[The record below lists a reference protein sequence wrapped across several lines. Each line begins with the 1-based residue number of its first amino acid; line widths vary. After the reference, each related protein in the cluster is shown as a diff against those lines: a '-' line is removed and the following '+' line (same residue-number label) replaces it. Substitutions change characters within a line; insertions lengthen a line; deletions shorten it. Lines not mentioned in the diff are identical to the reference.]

1 MNPAVISLLI
11 SAGLVLHMLT
21 LPYAI
26 LISAEKMTVYS
37 PEGFFFQLCVKDFCT
52 CRNMKEYLSACDN
65 ILFFVYLAYFMS
77 DTGSLGSKDLG
88 LVGQNF

>member
-11 SAGLVLHMLT
+11 SVGLVLHMLT

-26 LISAEKMTVYS
+26 LISAERITVYS
-37 PEGFFFQLCVKDFCT
+37 PEAFFFQLCVKDFCT
-52 CRNMKEYLSACDN
+52 CSNMKEHLSACDN
-65 ILFFVYLAYFMS
+65 TLFFVYLTYFMS
-77 DTGSLGSKDLG
+77 DTGSLVSKDLR